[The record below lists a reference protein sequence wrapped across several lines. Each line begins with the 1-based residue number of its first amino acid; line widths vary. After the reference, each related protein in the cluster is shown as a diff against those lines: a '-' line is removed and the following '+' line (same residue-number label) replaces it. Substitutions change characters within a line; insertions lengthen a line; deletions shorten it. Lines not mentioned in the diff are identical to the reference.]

1 MGEGCAVLAG
11 AGADQ
16 VVGADQAWAVIE
28 AAGPLMPPEVTLQH
42 ADLSRLPFAD
52 GTFDVVICFDLAAHL
67 HPPAQVI
74 DELGRVRAPGGLLIA
89 GWPDRAIPLP
99 GASAERPRFD
109 PPAVRAALHERFA
122 SVRLFRQSD
131 WIASAIVDEGAF
143 SAGSF
148 PLPEV
153 AVHRSTDCAP
163 APAQVVLAVA
173 GDAGAPMP
181 GPAAVLGDPADI
193 HGWQERFDQQQA
205 SVRAMLGKI
214 GDIET
219 ERKLLLQEVRRLE
232 QRRSAANQEWFSDMQ
247 RRVDDLER
255 DLATMRG
262 STSWRVTAPMR
273 AVLHRARRLLRAFR
287 RVNRLLSQGS

>member
-1 MGEGCAVLAG
+1 
-11 AGADQ
+11 
-16 VVGADQAWAVIE
+16 
-28 AAGPLMPPEVTLQH
+28 
-42 ADLSRLPFAD
+42 
-52 GTFDVVICFDLAAHL
+52 
-67 HPPAQVI
+67 
-74 DELGRVRAPGGLLIA
+74 
-89 GWPDRAIPLP
+89 
-99 GASAERPRFD
+99 
-109 PPAVRAALHERFA
+109 
-122 SVRLFRQSD
+122 
-131 WIASAIVDEGAF
+131 
-143 SAGSF
+143 
-148 PLPEV
+148 
-153 AVHRSTDCAP
+153 
-163 APAQVVLAVA
+163 
-173 GDAGAPMP
+173 MP

-205 SVRAMLGKI
+205 SVRSMLGKI